1 MNRKFL
7 GDAFDDWKGSI
18 IQRLSSEG
26 LLKNLAVEPM
36 ITDKQPWAEKEL
48 STYSRLLNLWD
59 IHLILHR
66 TQVFAGNRM
75 EYFKSIGH
83 RGDLFLDPDTGITTG
98 KTSHKHITA
107 SELKNLLES
116 DTTRSRLLL
125 VYQHAAHGSFQDRV
139 ESIAQH
145 VFRRIQNL
153 CCTTYECGTVAM
165 LFFSFHKGRIVAI
178 KRFFDDLLGN
188 GDNGRVRIWPNF
200 RLS

>member
-7 GDAFDDWKGSI
+7 GDAFDYWKGSI

-36 ITDKQPWAEKEL
+36 ITDKQPWIEKEL

-59 IHLILHR
+59 IHLILPS
-66 TQVFAGNRM
+66 TQVFAGDRM
-75 EYFKSIGH
+75 EYFKNIEH

-98 KTSHKHITA
+98 KTTRKHITA

-125 VYQHAAHGSFQDRV
+125 VYQHAARGSFRDRV
-139 ESIAQH
+139 ELITQH
-145 VFRRIQNL
+145 VFHRIKNL

-165 LFFSFHKGRIVAI
+165 LFFSLHKGRIVAI
-178 KRFFDDLLGN
+178 KKFFDDLLVN
-188 GDNGRVRIWPNF
+188 GDKDRVRIWTNF
-200 RLS
+200 R